1 MFFSERSQPFST
13 SALPLPHF
21 SVSIDILCRR
31 QFHPH
36 WDLIMVRQHRIMREL
51 LTETLKFQPSLAR
64 LLTLSSEHVPQL
76 CHALIALDLNLI
88 ITPHRE
94 LLKGLSANVVTS
106 RGLSS
111 NGYKHAHTCMYVHL
125 EHVSKWPAGLSKVT
139 KVTTGIHRK
148 LKMLHHSSDFGI
160 E

>member
-1 MFFSERSQPFST
+1 MYIYIHIMFFSERSQPFSI

-36 WDLIMVRQHRIMREL
+36 GDLIMVRQHRIMREL
-51 LTETLKFQPSLAR
+51 LQPSLAR
-64 LLTLSSEHVPQL
+64 LLTLSSAHVPQ
-76 CHALIALDLNLI
+76 LDLNLI

-106 RGLSS
+106 RGLNS
-111 NGYKHAHTCMYVHL
+111 NGYKHAHACMYVHL

-148 LKMLHHSSDFGI
+148 LKMHTSFKRLRD
-160 E
+160 